1 MENGIKD
8 KVERIREKAKIFLN
22 KNIKAF
28 IVDINDNFY
37 FCDITLV
44 SDDFIEVVGFAGRR
58 KFERDKIFLI
68 DILRFEE
75 YEELEKNNSNVKGG
89 DTR

>member
-8 KVERIREKAKIFLN
+8 KAQRIKEKAKIFLE

-28 IVDINDNFY
+28 IVDINNDFY
-37 FCDITLV
+37 FCEIKKV
-44 SDDFIEVVGFAGRR
+44 DDYSVEVFGFVGRR
-58 KFERDKIFLI
+58 KFEADRIFFV

-75 YEELEKNNSNVKGG
+75 YEELGG
-89 DTR
+89 KR